1 MVEMTRERKKAKEIV
16 ETYFPHEHK
25 TLNWVDFMEEFL
37 IKLKNGEVSPQTD
50 K

>member
-1 MVEMTRERKKAKEIV
+1 MTRERKKAKEIV

-25 TLNWVDFMEEFL
+25 TIEWVDFMEEFL
-37 IKLKNGEVSPQTD
+37 IKLNNGEVSPQTN